1 MQLFRRRSGSG
12 GGRTVGV
19 AGAAVRLHGQ
29 TFHGGRTLAS
39 YRKMPARRER
49 STQYS
54 GRREDSE
61 ERTRGKADATSAA
74 IPGYL
79 CVQSS
84 PVHAV
89 AVELDFVQ
97 PSRARPAPYRRARL
111 VAAGS
116 IQADR
121 RRRRVRGALSV
132 APCRKPA
139 GVSASGHGPLYARVG
154 CGGPRSP

>member
-1 MQLFRRRSGSG
+1 MQRFPRQSGRG
-12 GGRTVGV
+12 GGRTGRV

-61 ERTRGKADATSAA
+61 ERTRGKADATAAA

-97 PSRARPAPYRRARL
+97 PVGPVRRF
-111 VAAGS
+111 
-116 IQADR
+116 
-121 RRRRVRGALSV
+121 
-132 APCRKPA
+132 
-139 GVSASGHGPLYARVG
+139 
-154 CGGPRSP
+154 